1 MKSSAKLGRL
11 TWIVIAVIHFC
22 LSNLI
27 LPLTLALTKQA
38 AATPEGTGMAV
49 ALLVQ
54 ATQLLHFPLVTLAL
68 YPREWFPGE
77 WVYVPMA
84 ANSLLWAT
92 GIYWLVG
99 LFRKAR

>member
-38 AATPEGTGMAV
+38 AATPEGTGMSV
-49 ALLVQ
+49 ALLVR

-92 GIYWLVG
+92 GIYWLIG

>member
-1 MKSSAKLGRL
+1 MKSSANLRQL
-11 TWIVIAVIHFC
+11 TWIVIAVIHFG

-49 ALLVQ
+49 ALLVR
-54 ATQLLHFPLVTLAL
+54 ATKLLHFPLVTMAL

-77 WVYVPMA
+77 WIYVPMA
-84 ANSLLWAT
+84 VNSLIWAS
-92 GIYWLVG
+92 GIYWLIG
-99 LFRKAR
+99 IFRKAP

>member
-1 MKSSAKLGRL
+1 MKSSAKLRRL
-11 TWIVIAVIHFC
+11 TWIVIAVIHFG

-49 ALLVQ
+49 ALLVRV
-54 ATQLLHFPLVTLAL
+54 TRLLHFPLVTLAL
-68 YPREWFPGE
+68 YPREWFPGN

-84 ANSLLWAT
+84 VNSLIWAN
-92 GIYWLVG
+92 GIYWLIG